1 MARRNDRGMKSF
13 FFMMVTGLLTC
24 ISGYA
29 QEDAYL
35 KKLTDGLLK
44 IRKVGAS
51 SEALNETVIN
61 WSASGNPKITLMDEI
76 KRDKNEYRGSG
87 ANRFKMNQVV
97 THVYNRQNTKMVSK
111 GDYFNSTE
119 KNVFYSAIE
128 KTILKDCVVTYTLTG
143 HVGEQEFVFMSFD
156 PKTVFNV
163 VIKINEKEFGS
174 GKSEDGVIHLKL
186 QKVKKD
192 DIISFTIK
200 NGKNSNESYVIL
212 NHNPQK

>member
-1 MARRNDRGMKSF
+1 MRRILFIMTF
-13 FFMMVTGLLTC
+13 GLLTG

-44 IRKVGAS
+44 IRNVKAS
-51 SEALNETVIN
+51 SEALNKVVID

-87 ANRFKMNQVV
+87 ANKFKMNQVV

-128 KTILKDCVVTYTLTG
+128 KTVLKDCAVTYTLTG
-143 HVGEQEFVFMSFD
+143 HIGEQEFVFVSFN
-156 PKTVFNV
+156 PKTIFNV
-163 VIKINEKEFGS
+163 VVKINEKEFGS
-174 GKSEDGVIHLKL
+174 RKSEDGVIHLKL
-186 QKVKKD
+186 QKVEKD
-192 DIISFTIK
+192 DLITFTIK
-200 NGKNSNESYVIL
+200 NGKISNESFVIL